1 MKEETK
7 RFFISETVALFIFIL
22 FGISLITI
30 RITEYKM
37 VEIIWTINYFLCGFL
52 LFILTWYGFY
62 KLMEKK
68 NEHTN

>member
-37 VEIIWTINYFLCGFL
+37 VEIIWTINYL
-52 LFILTWYGFY
+52 LYGITLFFITWYGIY
-62 KLMEKK
+62 KLMGNKK
-68 NEHTN
+68 